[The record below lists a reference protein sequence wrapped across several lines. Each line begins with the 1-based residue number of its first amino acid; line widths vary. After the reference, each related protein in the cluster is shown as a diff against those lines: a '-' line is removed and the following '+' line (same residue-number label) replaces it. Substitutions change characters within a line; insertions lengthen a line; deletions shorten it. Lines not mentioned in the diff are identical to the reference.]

1 MCIRDRYNEAADSI
15 LALQNK
21 ANIVKTEKAYNHLK
35 ISLENTQLKM
45 DKQWTFILLVTSI
58 TVCLLLLFVY
68 QLQMNKKNKRIYVQQ
83 IDIEQDVY
91 KRQTLNNGLT

>member
-1 MCIRDRYNEAADSI
+1 
-15 LALQNK
+15 
-21 ANIVKTEKAYNHLK
+21 
-35 ISLENTQLKM
+35 M

-83 IDIEQDVY
+83 IDIEQKNIELCLTVSVY
-91 KRQTLNNGLT
+91 SVSYTHLTLPTNSRV

>member
-1 MCIRDRYNEAADSI
+1 
-15 LALQNK
+15 
-21 ANIVKTEKAYNHLK
+21 
-35 ISLENTQLKM
+35 M

-83 IDIEQDVY
+83 IDIEQ
-91 KRQTLNNGLT
+91 KNIELLKLQNSLNINNVSFRIYSISYQEKMNCSIYLILERS